1 MDLYSF
7 PPMPPNWDAVGR
19 FYVAFCATW
28 TTLLLA
34 GMGFLVANRRNPII
48 RVRGIGLS
56 LTSICF
62 LHCYWILAQVV
73 YPIGQ
78 SLPVILAYDIQYFFM
93 GLWFPL
99 GIALFHASNT
109 RFLHVAELQK
119 QFTLARY
126 QRRYHG
132 CNGASTSWLCRLRCM
147 EYQTRILVYIFLGM
161 IVQVLLTV
169 GMWFA
174 CKKYHPTFGIPGTE
188 LHGSNIMEQLVDLG
202 RGWEWWPSV
211 LWQFIWTWM
220 VCSFPTPSLMVYR
233 LSMDLFP
240 SRCCRYM
247 HLCAVAD
254 TICRWLPTSSGRPG
268 EFVILWAG
276 ECRPLDAA
284 CQSKDSF
291 RLGGPRTV
299 PRGFYPCASYTGW
312 LADLLLF

>member
-220 VCSFPTPSLMVYR
+220 VCSLPTPSSLVYR
-233 LSMDLFP
+233 LSMDLF
-240 SRCCRYM
+240 RVV
-247 HLCAVAD
+247 AVD
-254 TICRWLPTSSGRPG
+254 ICT
-268 EFVILWAG
+268 
-276 ECRPLDAA
+276 
-284 CQSKDSF
+284 
-291 RLGGPRTV
+291 
-299 PRGFYPCASYTGW
+299 CASW
-312 LADLLLF
+312 LTLFAGGSLPHLEGLGNS